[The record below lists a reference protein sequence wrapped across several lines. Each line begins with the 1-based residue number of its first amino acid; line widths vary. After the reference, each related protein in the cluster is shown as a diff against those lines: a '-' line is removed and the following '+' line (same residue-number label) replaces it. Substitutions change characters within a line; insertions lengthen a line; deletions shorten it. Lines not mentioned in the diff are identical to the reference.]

1 MFPITNI
8 APQALFLDLILVQ
21 TLAIF
26 LPQKTTT
33 QTGNQAL
40 SAHDKPK
47 SRRSCCDHRLAL
59 FII

>member
-33 QTGNQAL
+33 KQEIK
-40 SAHDKPK
+40 H
-47 SRRSCCDHRLAL
+47 
-59 FII
+59 